1 MYLFMK
7 SLKNKLTKVMF
18 LTKQIFFFFLA
29 ASIMWSLQNGSQGNK
44 EDAEKQK

>member
-1 MYLFMK
+1 MYLFMN

-18 LTKQIFFFFLA
+18 LTKQIFFFLA